1 MRQVGMQ
8 QSGWSTEG
16 DKKGLWVQMLF
27 RPKKSRGELNI
38 YKITGGSPDGQEAEA
53 EYEKVDAY
61 CDEQESMSRAVI

>member
-1 MRQVGMQ
+1 
-8 QSGWSTEG
+8 
-16 DKKGLWVQMLF
+16 MLF